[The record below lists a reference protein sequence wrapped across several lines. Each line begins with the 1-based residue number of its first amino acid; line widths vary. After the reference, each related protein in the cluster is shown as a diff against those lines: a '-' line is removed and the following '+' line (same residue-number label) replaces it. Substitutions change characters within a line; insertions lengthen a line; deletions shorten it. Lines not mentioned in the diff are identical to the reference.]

1 MGKQRSKQRASR
13 KRGHPRVME
22 NRQNKLPVS
31 LKALELFLRKLNR
44 ELGLAQNSCYV
55 VFLNDLEMKRLNTKF
70 RKKPKTTDVL
80 SFPSE
85 VRTHPRSLRIRI
97 RQVRKQFLGDI
108 AISPTVALQN
118 AATFGRTLSE
128 EFCILILHGL
138 LHLLGYDHETDR
150 GEMNRLETTLRSRL
164 GLT

>member
-13 KRGHPRVME
+13 KRGHPRVIE
-22 NRQNKLPVS
+22 NRQNKVPVS
-31 LKALELFLRKLNR
+31 LKALQLFLQKLNS
-44 ELGLAQNSCYV
+44 ELGLAQNSSYIV
-55 VFLNDLEMKRLNTKF
+55 LLNDVEMKSLNTKF

-85 VRTHPRSLRIRI
+85 VRTHPHSLRTRV
-97 RQVRKQFLGDI
+97 RQVREQFLGDI
-108 AISPTVALQN
+108 AISPTVALRN

-150 GEMNRLETTLRSRL
+150 GQMEHIEAPLRSRL